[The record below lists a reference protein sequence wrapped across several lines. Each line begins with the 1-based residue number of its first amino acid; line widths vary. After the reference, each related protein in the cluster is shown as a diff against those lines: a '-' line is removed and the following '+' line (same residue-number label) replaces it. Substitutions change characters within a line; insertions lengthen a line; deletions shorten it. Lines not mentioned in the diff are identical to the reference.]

1 MIVLINC
8 SHHLFFLVVPLT
20 KTDFGLAL
28 ENVNPVSHG
37 VDSLDSIL
45 VDNEQLVSQQISHIW
60 PVMVFTGVCALIFIY
75 YTKHFEVKNPE

>member
-1 MIVLINC
+1 MVVLLLLAP
-8 SHHLFFLVVPLT
+8 SLFFGTSLK

-45 VDNEQLVSQQISHIW
+45 VDNEQLISQQLSHIW
-60 PVMVFTGVCALIFIY
+60 PVIVFTGVCTLIFIY
-75 YTKHFEVKNPE
+75 CTKHFEVKNPE